1 MSIMEIS
8 HRSAEFEQVHN
19 ETQQLL
25 KQIFSIPDGYQV
37 QFLQGGA
44 STQFAMI
51 PLNFLKSGKVG
62 KLCAYR
68 SMGRESCS
76 GEAACS
82 EKLPSQQARKNRNL

>member
-1 MSIMEIS
+1 MGNRAYNFNAGPAALPLEVLQKAQEELVEFKGIGMSIMEIS

-51 PLNFLKSGKVG
+51 PLNFLK
-62 KLCAYR
+62 
-68 SMGRESCS
+68 
-76 GEAACS
+76 
-82 EKLPSQQARKNRNL
+82 AR